1 MSASRRTSVD
11 PPSTGHGV
19 YSSSWRLTPSCDDS
33 RYSSPGNVWRRL
45 SLHTWCPLNVFC
57 SWPSRDGSTP
67 SYSEVAGR
75 TPLPLSPLTAQP
87 SSGYVAAMPRVP
99 TSPPYFPANRMPPL
113 TVPCATIAAFE
124 VTSPGFV
131 DVANGMN
138 DVATPPMNGNTW
150 PRITTANG
158 RVRRSPSPPQPSDVP
173 RSSHGKRARSPSPG
187 RRTVSPLRPASYV
200 SDHRLE
206 N

>member
-1 MSASRRTSVD
+1 MYGDVSHCTHGV
-11 PPSTGHGV
+11 PST
-19 YSSSWRLTPSCDDS
+19 SSV
-33 RYSSPGNVWRRL
+33 PGLREMVKEEL
-45 SLHTWCPLNVFC
+45 AAMPVLLPPVHPVA
-57 SWPSRDGSTP
+57 PSTP

-99 TSPPYFPANRMPPL
+99 SSPPYFPANRMPPL
-113 TVPCATIAAFE
+113 IVLCATIAAFE

-150 PRITTANG
+150 PRITTATG
-158 RVRRSPSPPQPSDVP
+158 RVRRSPSPPQSSDVP
-173 RSSHGKRARSPSPG
+173 RSSHGQRARSPSPG

>member
-1 MSASRRTSVD
+1 MIRAIVHQEMYGDVSHCTHGV
-11 PPSTGHGV
+11 PST
-19 YSSSWRLTPSCDDS
+19 SSV
-33 RYSSPGNVWRRL
+33 PGLREMVKEEL
-45 SLHTWCPLNVFC
+45 AAMPVLLPPVHHVAP
-57 SWPSRDGSTP
+57 STP

-99 TSPPYFPANRMPPL
+99 SSPPYFPANRMPPL
-113 TVPCATIAAFE
+113 IIPCATIAAFE

-150 PRITTANG
+150 PRITTATG
-158 RVRRSPSPPQPSDVP
+158 RVRRSPSPPQSSDVP
-173 RSSHGKRARSPSPG
+173 RSSRGQRARSPSPG